1 LRPGRITD
9 HIRRHPAATHP
20 PDRQEAHVN
29 HQHGDVGSAP
39 VGAATDPHGKPR
51 ELWGTRIGFIMAAV
65 GSAIGLGN
73 MWRFSYTTAENGGA
87 AFVALYILLTFVIG
101 IPIMIAEFGIGRQT
115 RLSPIGALRKV
126 GGGGWSALGY
136 LFVLTGLLILAY
148 YAVIAGWVVRY
159 AVDAIASPFPA
170 DAGAYFGEI
179 STGWDAVGFH
189 LAFMAATIVI
199 VAGGIKKGIERASLV
214 MMPLLA
220 LIVFGLAVFAA
231 TIDGAGEGYRF
242 YLAPSLAELLSLDTL
257 GAAAGQAFFSLSLGM
272 GAMLT
277 YASYLERDSSLPN
290 EAATIALSD
299 FGIAFVAGLVVFP
312 VIFALGL
319 QAQVGESTVGALFI
333 ALPGAFQAMGAV
345 GRVVGI
351 LFFLAL
357 FIGAIT
363 SAVSLL
369 EVVTSSVID
378 EFRLSR
384 RAAALGAGGLIAA
397 LGILPALDLMWLDL
411 FDTITGNVFLPLGG
425 LLIAILVGWRMPNAI
440 EMVGRGASPAMAR
453 MLRGWRWTLAFIV
466 PPLLV
471 LVLWNTTR
479 VAWGTI
485 GGIFGAG

>member
-1 LRPGRITD
+1 VSDQQGNPGPVPG
-9 HIRRHPAATHP
+9 PA
-20 PDRQEAHVN
+20 V
-29 HQHGDVGSAP
+29 
-39 VGAATDPHGKPR
+39 TDPTGKPR

-87 AFVALYILLTFVIG
+87 AFVLLYILLTLIIG
-101 IPIMIAEFGIGRQT
+101 IPVMIAEFGIGRSA

-126 GGGGWSALGY
+126 GGRGWSLLGY
-136 LFVLTGLLILAY
+136 LFVLTGFLILSY
-148 YAVIAGWVVRY
+148 YSVIAGWVVRY
-159 AVDAIASPFPA
+159 AVDALRSPFPA
-170 DAGAYFGEI
+170 EAAAYFGEI
-179 STGWDAVGFH
+179 STGADAVGFH
-189 LAFMAATIVI
+189 LFFMATTIFI
-199 VAGGIKKGIERASLV
+199 VAGGVKKGIERASLL
-214 MMPLLA
+214 MMPLLV
-220 LIVFGLAVFAA
+220 LIVLGLAIFAA
-231 TIDGAGEGYRF
+231 TLDGGADGYRF
-242 YLAPSLAELLSLDTL
+242 YLAPSMDELLSLRTL

-290 EAATIALSD
+290 ESVTIAFAD

-333 ALPGAFQAMGAV
+333 ALPGAFEAMGAV

-384 RAAALGAGGLIAA
+384 RAAAIGAGAVIAL
-397 LGILPALDLMWLDL
+397 LGILPALDLVWLDA
-411 FDTITGNVFLPLGG
+411 FDTLTGKVFLPLGG
-425 LLIAILVGWRMPNAI
+425 LAIAILVGWMLPDAVG
-440 EMVGRGASPAMAR
+440 MVARGASQRMAQ
-453 MLRGWRWTLAFIV
+453 LLQGWRWTLAFIV

-479 VAWGTI
+479 DAWATFA
-485 GGIFGAG
+485 GIFGGG